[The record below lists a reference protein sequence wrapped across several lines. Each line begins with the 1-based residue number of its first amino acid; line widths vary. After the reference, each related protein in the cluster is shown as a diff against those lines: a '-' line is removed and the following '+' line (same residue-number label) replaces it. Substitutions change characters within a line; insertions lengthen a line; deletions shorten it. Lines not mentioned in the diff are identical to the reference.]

1 MAKENEKKVT
11 EGMTEE
17 EIKQLI
23 ADKEKAEQEAKAL
36 EEAMEAAR
44 KEAEEAKAALAE
56 KEAAEKLKEQ
66 EQASASSVTEEEERV
81 EYVLPKN
88 LLSTDKH
95 YPVILNGK
103 IYQVECGKRV
113 TVPKGVAEI
122 LDNAIAQKE
131 KAEELAAKA
140 Q

>member
-1 MAKENEKKVT
+1 MAKENETKVT
-11 EGMTEE
+11 EKTTE
-17 EIKQLI
+17 K
-23 ADKEKAEQEAKAL
+23 KGY
-36 EEAMEAAR
+36 
-44 KEAEEAKAALAE
+44 
-56 KEAAEKLKEQ
+56 
-66 EQASASSVTEEEERV
+66 V

-88 LLSTDKH
+88 ILSMDKH

-103 IYQVECGKRV
+103 IYQVECGKKV
-113 TVPKGVAEI
+113 SVPEGVAEI